1 LPSRSLLALCAFV
14 AGCASVPQVPAELDL
29 RRAAIVEAASAPT
42 LVLDGPSGKG
52 SAAGAGAA
60 KGGGIGFVLGGLA
73 CLGTGPLAAVCL
85 AAMVPAGAAIGAASG
100 AVVGAVQAE
109 GADEVQAKRELLERE
124 LASSPP
130 TSRLATQLQQELLGG
145 ARVEVPIA
153 DATATP
159 PLWTLRVNTHEV
171 GTSGL
176 ESGATYALQASAS
189 LTVARAG
196 DAQPAFVKNYQVAS
210 NAKLTTAE
218 WGANGG
224 APVRSALHDLSAGLA
239 RMMAADLRAGPES
252 KTPNR

>member
-29 RRAAIVEAASAPT
+29 RRAAIVEAPSAPT

-124 LASSPP
+124 LAAQP
-130 TSRLATQLQQELLGG
+130 TRLATQLQQKLREGL
-145 ARVEVPIA
+145 RVEVPIA

-159 PLWTLRVNTHEV
+159 PLWTLRVDTHEV

-176 ESGATYALQASAS
+176 GSGATYSLQASAS
-189 LTVARAG
+189 LTVARAS

-218 WGANGG
+218 WSANGG